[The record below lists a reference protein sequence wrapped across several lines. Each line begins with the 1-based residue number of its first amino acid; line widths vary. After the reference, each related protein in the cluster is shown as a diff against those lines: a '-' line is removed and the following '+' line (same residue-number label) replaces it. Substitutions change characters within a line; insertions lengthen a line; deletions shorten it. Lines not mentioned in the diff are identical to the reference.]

1 VSVREFNGTSD
12 RLVVDDGIIGQ
23 LANGAFTLF
32 LVVKW
37 LTVSTG
43 KIPICVENGANEVAG
58 LSDNNGTIRLAL
70 GDDNEFIDSSAT
82 NIIAAST
89 WSLAAITCTAAGATP
104 RFHGK
109 TRGSGS
115 WVHVNASSTF
125 TGNTI
130 DAAAVEFGS
139 FNNGAFSS
147 FWNGRLATAAVFNS
161 ALSDGQLESIE
172 TSPAT
177 LTVKG
182 LGPIALWDFNQ
193 AAVGT
198 AVTDLT
204 GNGSDETTRSG
215 TTVVDGDDP
224 PGWTFGVVAMAP
236 WMKAL

>member
-1 VSVREFNGTSD
+1 VAVREFNGTSD

-32 LVVKW
+32 ILVKW
-37 LTVSTG
+37 LTIGVG
-43 KIPICVENGANEVAG
+43 KFPISVQNGANSVAG
-58 LSDNNGTIRLAL
+58 IADNNGTIRLAL
-70 GDDNEFIDSSAT
+70 ADDNEFVDSSAT
-82 NIIAAST
+82 DIIAANT

-109 TRGSGS
+109 ARGSGS
-115 WVHVNASSTF
+115 WNHVNGASTF

-139 FNNGAFSS
+139 FNNGSFSS

-172 TSPAT
+172 TTPAT
-177 LTVKG
+177 ATVNS

-204 GNGSDETTRSG
+204 GNGADETTRSG
-215 TTVVDGDDP
+215 TTVINGDDP
-224 PGWTFGVVAMAP
+224 TGWTFGTVAMAS
-236 WMKAL
+236 WVKAL